1 MNASQMLDFFT
12 IKDVDNNTIMYEKT
26 VSDNSYQH
34 VFYINNVS
42 IKKMQDTGSYIII
55 VKDLE
60 KNGPTGVFAVSKSM
74 NTKTG
79 NIVSLCYS
87 DGENSSFH
95 LEWNPCEYPS
105 VIVNFKKYIIKSKV
119 RYNISVF

>member
-1 MNASQMLDFFT
+1 MDILNMDFFT
-12 IKDVDNNTIMYEKT
+12 VKHVDNNTIMYEKT
-26 VSDNSYQH
+26 VSDYSNQH

-42 IKKMQDTGSYIII
+42 VKKMQDTGSYIII

-60 KNGPTGVFAVSKSM
+60 KNGPTGVFVVSKSM
-74 NTKTG
+74 NTKAG

-87 DGENSSFH
+87 AGENSSFH

-105 VIVNFKKYIIKSKV
+105 VIVNFIRNTKNIKL